1 MSSKKHSRDDLTLD
15 EMFGLGHAAKA
26 DAVIADLLYASG
38 LPFYL
43 ARSRYWQAALKAVAA
58 AGREY

>member
-1 MSSKKHSRDDLTLD
+1 
-15 EMFGLGHAAKA
+15 MFGLGHATAA
-26 DAVIADLLYASG
+26 DAAIADLFYASG

>member
-1 MSSKKHSRDDLTLD
+1 MC
-15 EMFGLGHAAKA
+15 GLGHATAA

-43 ARSRYWQAALKAVAA
+43 ARSRYWKAALKAVAA
-58 AGREY
+58 ADREY

>member
-1 MSSKKHSRDDLTLD
+1 
-15 EMFGLGHAAKA
+15 MFGLGHATVA
-26 DAVIADLLYASG
+26 DAAIADLFFASS